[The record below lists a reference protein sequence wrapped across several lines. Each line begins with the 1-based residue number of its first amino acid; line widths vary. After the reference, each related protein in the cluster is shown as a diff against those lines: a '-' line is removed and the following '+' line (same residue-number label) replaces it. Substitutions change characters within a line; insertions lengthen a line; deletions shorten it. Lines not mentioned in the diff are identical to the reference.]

1 MPYQSM
7 MAATFNSS
15 VLFGL
20 LLEAPP
26 ERSPGQVLSKPADI
40 GSTPV
45 ISAKW
50 PPADWPLV
58 MILLVSK
65 LYCAAFRYTQRSA
78 QRASSTAAGASATFV
93 IRYSTFTTVQPI
105 CRYGSSE
112 RVEASLVPFVQPP
125 PCKKSMVAF
134 GAFS

>member
-1 MPYQSM
+1 MPYQSTI
-7 MAATFNSS
+7 AATFISS

-26 ERSPGQVLSKPADI
+26 ERSPGQVLSNPADA
-40 GSTPV
+40 GKTPV

-65 LYCAAFRYTQRSA
+65 LYCAALR
-78 QRASSTAAGASATFV
+78 
-93 IRYSTFTTVQPI
+93 
-105 CRYGSSE
+105 
-112 RVEASLVPFVQPP
+112 
-125 PCKKSMVAF
+125 
-134 GAFS
+134 